1 MVINA
6 HNSDTEKDE
15 FEISNTE
22 VVEIIRSQVFDPFAS
37 EMKKLLKGNVTPLL
51 QNMRNL
57 FGKGVLG
64 KALNLAEIT
73 LASRWLKNS

>member
-1 MVINA
+1 MVRNA

-37 EMKKLLKGNVTPLL
+37 EMKKLLKE
-51 QNMRNL
+51 
-57 FGKGVLG
+57 K
-64 KALNLAEIT
+64 
-73 LASRWLKNS
+73 